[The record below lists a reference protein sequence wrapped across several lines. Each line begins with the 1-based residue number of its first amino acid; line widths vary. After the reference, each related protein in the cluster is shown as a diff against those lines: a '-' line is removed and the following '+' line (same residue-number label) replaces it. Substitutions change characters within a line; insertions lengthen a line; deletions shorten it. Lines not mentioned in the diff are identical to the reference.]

1 MSRGARIHGGF
12 ASPST
17 RAVSDQLGAQHR
29 RCWTVLHPGAK
40 PFRSH
45 AQQVIADGSGKHI
58 GWRTA
63 TASVRSHHRMSIRLH
78 RLASIG
84 SKRPPGTAVCNAT
97 VAARS
102 SAESGRS
109 PHSQQT
115 PHTDAAGGFATAG
128 TLNSNQPTRRF
139 SHIKPEHT
147 MQDRIRRGRASSQL
161 RAALRRIGT
170 SSGSSGPT
178 RYVFSAL
185 PAS

>member
-1 MSRGARIHGGF
+1 LGSQKRRGRTVPHADAEASR
-12 ASPST
+12 
-17 RAVSDQLGAQHR
+17 SD
-29 RCWTVLHPGAK
+29 
-40 PFRSH
+40 
-45 AQQVIADGSGKHI
+45 AQQMIAHGSGEHVS
-58 GWRTA
+58 GRTP
-63 TASVRSHHRMSIRLH
+63 TASVDRLRAHDLDGTNRLH
-78 RLASIG
+78 RGSSGASL
-84 SKRPPGTAVCNAT
+84 PPGTAVCNAA
-97 VAARS
+97 VGAG
-102 SAESGRS
+102 SGRS